1 MDSIFT
7 PDLWILVTLAA
18 AVFQT
23 GRFMLQ
29 KHLATDT
36 LSAGGATFSRF
47 LRGCPHSGRGSG
59 FMG

>member
-1 MDSIFT
+1 MDAFL

-29 KHLATDT
+29 KMLAQAT
-36 LSAGGATFSRF
+36 LSAGGRLVVLMSF
-47 LRGCPHSGRGSG
+47 
-59 FMG
+59 